1 MGNEVNGGK
10 GTLTLLQ
17 QLNQMS
23 GAEQLSYIKNLGY
36 SYVTNDGEQLD
47 GEDLISKFFEEAQAQ
62 IDKYDELRD
71 TVEETD
77 EALSKLESSIILVN
91 PSSLSNLYSLDIVF
105 VNTFASIINT
115 LLYILVY

>member
-1 MGNEVNGGK
+1 MREQQHLLEGQALVQKTLLGYQQKQLELQAEQINTHDIWKQFFHVGSDGLLQYNMGNEVNGGK

-47 GEDLISKFFEEAQAQ
+47 GEDLISKFFEEAQA
-62 IDKYDELRD
+62 
-71 TVEETD
+71 
-77 EALSKLESSIILVN
+77 
-91 PSSLSNLYSLDIVF
+91 
-105 VNTFASIINT
+105 
-115 LLYILVY
+115 

>member
-71 TVEETD
+71 TVESTD
-77 EALSKLESSIILVN
+77 EALSKLESSINEIEQEIRDNQKELEE
-91 PSSLSNLYSLDIVF
+91 
-105 VNTFASIINT
+105 IIYNT
-115 LLYILVY
+115 LVEAWEK

>member
-47 GEDLISKFFEEAQAQ
+47 GEDLISKFFEEAQVQ

-71 TVEETD
+71 TVESTD
-77 EALSKLESSIILVN
+77 EALSKLESSINEI
-91 PSSLSNLYSLDIVF
+91 
-105 VNTFASIINT
+105 
-115 LLYILVY
+115 